1 MLFEFPSCL
10 QNVLLEVSTTLG
22 RGKLSKRSGG
32 RVDPEGFL
40 LAGLGV
46 PIFYFPRE
54 LKEINFKFT
63 EWGLK
68 QRVRRVT
75 CSNRGKK
82 TLLLGEST

>member
-1 MLFEFPSCL
+1 MLFELPSCL
-10 QNVLLEVSTTLG
+10 QNVFLEVSITSG

-54 LKEINFKFT
+54 LKGINFNLRS
-63 EWGLK
+63 GDLK
-68 QRVRRVT
+68 RVRGVT